1 MAEQFNITMKTTAA
15 ESPWSNDIVERH
27 NGILAKTTEK
37 LILDSN
43 HKYSLDVNTAW
54 AVNVKNSF
62 IIIMVI
68 AQTN

>member
-43 HKYSLDVNTAW
+43 HKYSIEL
-54 AVNVKNSF
+54 
-62 IIIMVI
+62 IQHGLLM
-68 AQTN
+68 

>member
-27 NGILAKTTEK
+27 NDILAKTTEK

-43 HKYSLDVNTAW
+43 HKYSIEL
-54 AVNVKNSF
+54 
-62 IIIMVI
+62 IQHGLLM
-68 AQTN
+68 